1 MAWKVPMVMA
11 RAARL
16 PRRPSSRARSSP
28 AARLVKVTAVSSE
41 GLAPRSSTSQATRST
56 RVWVLPVPGPA
67 STATVASSAEAA
79 VRWAPFSPPV
89 GAAPSSPLRAGFA
102 TLPRAVLAALG
113 ASTPKRLTCP
123 LRSSRSAGLSSS
135 ITP

>member
-1 MAWKVPMVMA
+1 MVMA

-67 STATVASSAEAA
+67 STAWVYIQHLVDKNKTKCFL
-79 VRWAPFSPPV
+79 PFDKI
-89 GAAPSSPLRAGFA
+89 G
-102 TLPRAVLAALG
+102 
-113 ASTPKRLTCP
+113 
-123 LRSSRSAGLSSS
+123 
-135 ITP
+135 